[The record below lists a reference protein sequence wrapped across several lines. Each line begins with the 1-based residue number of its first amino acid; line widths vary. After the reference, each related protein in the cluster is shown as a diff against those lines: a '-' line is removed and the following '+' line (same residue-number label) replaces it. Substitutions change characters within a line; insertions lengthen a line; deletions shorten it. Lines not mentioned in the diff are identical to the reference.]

1 MDSYR
6 TRYKSI
12 GIVTSTGSNVNTGI
26 NMVKRKSK
34 HNAFL
39 LSWDMTGLESCIDVT
54 NLEKL
59 VEAGEKKR
67 MWKILSDPDARDPG
81 NQSASMLNQMV
92 QHILLRARTN
102 SQRHYEVYTI
112 QTEPGISEQ
121 DMWDMFTNDP
131 QYAADLIRERGNQ
144 LYSDRVSRRTQV
156 IE

>member
-1 MDSYR
+1 MASYR
-6 TRYKSI
+6 THYKNT

-26 NMVKRKSK
+26 NMVKHKSK

-39 LSWDMTGLESCIDVT
+39 LSWDMTGLESCIDIT

-59 VEAGEKKR
+59 VESGEKKR
-67 MWKILSDPDARDPG
+67 MWQILSDPDACDPG

-92 QHILLRARTN
+92 QHILLRARAN

-112 QTEPGISEQ
+112 QTTPGVSEQ

-131 QYAADLIRERGNQ
+131 QMAADLVRERGNQ